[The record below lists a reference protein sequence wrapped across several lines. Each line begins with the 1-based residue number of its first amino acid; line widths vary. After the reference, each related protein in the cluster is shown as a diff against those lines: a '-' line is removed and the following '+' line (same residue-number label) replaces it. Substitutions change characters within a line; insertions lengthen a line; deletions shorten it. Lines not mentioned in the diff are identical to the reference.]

1 MLIIFWLKNVKNF
14 LKMIGRGKKNNW
26 IERIVPLFILPF
38 LIQSAIVPF
47 IVQGI
52 KLLLLKSL
60 FVGKTALLLFILGFF
75 RNMKGGHHRSGAP
88 YYLKEIPGSGPDDR
102 LYDNYANDHGYQ
114 AEGAPY
120 FVHKR
125 SSDDK

>member
-1 MLIIFWLKNVKNF
+1 MLS
-14 LKMIGRGKKNNW
+14 GRGKKNNW
-26 IERIVPLFILPF
+26 IERVVPLFILPF
-38 LIQSAIVPF
+38 LIQSAIIPF
-47 IVQGI
+47 IVQSI

-60 FVGKTALLLFILGFF
+60 FVGKTALLLFLLGFF
-75 RNMKGGHHRSGAP
+75 RNMKAGHHRSGAP

-102 LYDNYANDHGYQ
+102 VYENYANEHGYQ

-125 SSDDK
+125 SSNKSK